1 MNAVNAN
8 TGEILWQVP
17 LGVTDGLPEGKRNT
31 GRAGA
36 FAGPT
41 ATAGGLVFM
50 AGTSDNRLR
59 ALDSRTGKELWVTN
73 LGATATT
80 QAMTFQARNGKQ
92 YVAIAVGGAV
102 HAFALP

>member
-1 MNAVNAN
+1 
-8 TGEILWQVP
+8 
-17 LGVTDGLPEGKRNT
+17 
-31 GRAGA
+31 
-36 FAGPT
+36 
-41 ATAGGLVFM
+41 M

-73 LGATATT
+73 RGATATT